1 MFNLLLSYYFS
12 TVATCA
18 ELWGKWLMWQDPTC
32 EWSHPPWRP
41 GTAVFGGHH
50 WVPSHVVQ
58 CPLCQFCFIWE
69 DNWTQEIGTELSQ
82 LSACLCRGFTCHP
95 QHLINWVWWH
105 APVIPA
111 LRSGE
116 AGGPKSPVVINNK
129 FKASSG
135 HWNCETLS
143 EKNNWGER
151 KKEKAGLASGSD
163 CLRDRIAV

>member
-1 MFNLLLSYYFS
+1 MNEVIL
-12 TVATCA
+12 
-18 ELWGKWLMWQDPTC
+18 
-32 EWSHPPWRP
+32 P
-41 GTAVFGGHH
+41 GGLAQQFLEDITEP
-50 WVPSHVVQ
+50 PSHVVQ

-82 LSACLCRGFTCHP
+82 LNACLCRGFTCHP

-116 AGGPKSPVVINNK
+116 AGGPKNPVVINNK

-135 HWNCETLS
+135 Y
-143 EKNNWGER
+143 
-151 KKEKAGLASGSD
+151 
-163 CLRDRIAV
+163 